1 MSLFSWLCGQRGAH
15 GLQGERLQA
24 SRKVKRRP
32 APQRHQL
39 QLEALEDRSVPT
51 TFFAATASALI
62 ADINA
67 ANKAGGTNTIILS
80 STPGGGPYALTA
92 VNNTQDGANG
102 LPVIA
107 GGGRKVAADHLTI
120 VGNGNIIERG
130 SGAPAFRLFDVA
142 SGGSLT
148 LQDVTLANGLAY
160 GAGSAAQGGAVR
172 SQGTLILSDVTVTD
186 NEALGLSYQNNKGSK
201 GSSSGDAAGGGIW
214 SSGAPTVESY
224 SLIQFNT
231 VIGAGAGS
239 GDGGGIA
246 IAGGTATIDS
256 SYILNNGALG
266 SYD

>member
-67 ANKAGGTNTIILS
+67 ANKAGGSNTIILS
-80 STPGGGPYALTA
+80 SAPGGGHYVLMA

-102 LPVIA
+102 LPVIS
-107 GGGRKVAADHLTI
+107 GGGRKVAADNLTI

-148 LQDVTLANGLAY
+148 LEDVTLANGLAY

-172 SQGTLILSDVTVTD
+172 NQGTVVLSNVTVYS
-186 NEALGLSYQNNKGSK
+186 NEALGQSFQSNNGKK
-201 GSSSGDAAGGGIW
+201 GSSSGNAAGGGIW
-214 SSGAPTVESY
+214 SSGALTVENQSVF
-224 SLIQFNT
+224 QFNR
-231 VIGAGAGS
+231 VIGVGTGI
-239 GDGGGIA
+239 GYGGGIA
-246 IAGGTATIDS
+246 IVGGTANIDS
-256 SYILNNGALG
+256 SIIGG
-266 SYD
+266 D